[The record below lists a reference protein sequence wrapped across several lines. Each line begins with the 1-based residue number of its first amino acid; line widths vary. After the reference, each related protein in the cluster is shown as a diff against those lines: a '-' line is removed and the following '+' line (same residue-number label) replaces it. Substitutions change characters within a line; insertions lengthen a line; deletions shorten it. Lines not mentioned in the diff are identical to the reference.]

1 MIYKARVT
9 QTGDGTYVAS
19 AVGLPNCWS
28 SGRSQEEALDKLK
41 REIRYRI
48 EYCPCS
54 SVDEEFVRVEV
65 ELQSPRAGIARSE
78 APGPVDAVP
87 GVPARPS
94 PGWRRWDD

>member
-9 QTGDGTYVAS
+9 MAADGGYVAS

-54 SVDEEFVRVEV
+54 SVDEEYVRVEI
-65 ELQSPRAGIARSE
+65 ELQSPRAGVVRFG
-78 APGPVDAVP
+78 APSP
-87 GVPARPS
+87 GTAAPDTAARPS